1 MTKRKDRLKRAKKNG
16 CAAHNQP
23 WRNLSIQSKK
33 CMTKLISTNGR
44 GKDFQADK
52 TIGEVKV
59 QAPNMHTHFPSLG
72 ISQKLRNLMLKL

>member
-1 MTKRKDRLKRAKKNG
+1 
-16 CAAHNQP
+16 
-23 WRNLSIQSKK
+23 
-33 CMTKLISTNGR
+33 MTKLISTNGR

-52 TIGEVKV
+52 TIGEVEV